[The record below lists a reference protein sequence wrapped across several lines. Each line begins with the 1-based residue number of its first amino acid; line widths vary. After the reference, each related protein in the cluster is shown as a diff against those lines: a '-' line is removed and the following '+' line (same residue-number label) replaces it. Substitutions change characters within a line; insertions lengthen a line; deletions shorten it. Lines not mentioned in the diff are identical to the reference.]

1 MWHHAACV
9 ACVHVTR
16 PRVGVRVKVYYRDDP
31 AARNIKTYK
40 VRFPNMSYLKLF
52 FVLTNTL
59 ILINI
64 Y

>member
-52 FVLTNTL
+52 LC
-59 ILINI
+59 
-64 Y
+64 